1 MRSRLGIAALLLFIV
16 LPFDLGA
23 QSVIEGDGA
32 AELGVALRRLGSTKR
47 VLMVGAHPDDENTA
61 LIAELALGAG
71 ADVAYLSLTRGE
83 GGQNLIGPEL
93 QEGLGLIRSEE
104 LLAARR
110 LDGARQFF
118 TRALDYGFS
127 KSADEAFTQWPRDS
141 LLADVVE
148 VVRRYR
154 PDIIVSIFSGTS
166 ADGHG
171 QHQAAGIMAR
181 DAFAAAGDASRF
193 PAQIARGLVPHSPAY
208 LFQALYRPPPD
219 APLRVATGA
228 YDALFGRSRYQIAMQ
243 SRSRHRSQDMGTAQP
258 MGPQA
263 TALRVLAGDFPDDA
277 HSLFAGLDT
286 TLTQHAHTAGAHSN
300 VIRMLETY
308 ERFVGEIRSSYN
320 PLRTASLNAQLVQ
333 AIRALDDARVALD
346 SALLALDDPRLDSFL
361 RLLHAERAQAQDVLL
376 LDAGIL
382 VNVVASTPAP
392 VPGTAFDLAVTVWNG
407 GPHDLEIVHIRPAL
421 PRGWQYAGDDVASR
435 KLEPN
440 AVVRQTYRVSVP
452 ESAEP
457 TEPYFLRNA
466 RTGAMYSWQGVA
478 DSVRALPFEPADI
491 AIDMALHMGVD
502 ITMKRAAEF
511 VEVDKAFGEVR
522 RPLIVVPAA
531 SVSASP
537 HVAAIPTGNVEP
549 RPIQVTVSAARD
561 SVYGVARLDAPA
573 GWLVSPTS
581 VNVELDRAGD
591 SRTVAFTVTPP
602 AAAAGE
608 HTLRASFTSR
618 GRVYDEGYT
627 LIDYPHIQPHP
638 LYRSADVRAS
648 VFPVRLA
655 EGLRIGYIEGAG
667 DDGAEALDQ
676 LGAAVEQLD
685 AAALANDDL
694 VGYDAIVAGIRAYEV
709 RPDIIANNARLLEY
723 ARNGGTVV
731 VQYNKY
737 ELVDGAFMPYPA
749 TMSRPHGR
757 VTDENATVTLLEP
770 QHPALSWPNRI
781 TAADFDAWV
790 HERGL
795 YYLATFDSRYH
806 ALLSM
811 ADPGEAPET
820 GSLVVAR
827 VGSGWYVYTG
837 LALFRQL
844 PEGVPGAYRLLANLV
859 SLGAAAR

>member
-16 LPFDLGA
+16 LPLDLGA
-23 QSVIEGDGA
+23 QAVIEGDGA

-61 LIAELALGAG
+61 LIAELALGDG

-93 QEGLGLIRSEE
+93 QEGLGLIRTEE

-154 PDIIVSIFSGTS
+154 PDIIVSIFSGTA

-181 DAFAAAGDASRF
+181 AAFAASGDASRF
-193 PAQIARGLVPHSPAY
+193 PTQLARGLEPHAPAY

-219 APLRVATGA
+219 PPIRVATGVF
-228 YDALFGRSRYQIAMQ
+228 DPLFGQSRYQIAMQ

-258 MGPQA
+258 MGPQS
-263 TALRVLAGDFPDDA
+263 TALRVLAGDFPDNA
-277 HSLFAGLDT
+277 HSLFTGLDT
-286 TLTQHAHTAGAHSN
+286 TLSQHARNAGVGSDI
-300 VIRMLETY
+300 IRMLETY
-308 ERFVGEIRSSYN
+308 EHHIGEVRSSYN
-320 PLRTASLNAQLVQ
+320 PLRIAALHGTLTQ
-333 AIRALDDARVALD
+333 AVRVLDD
-346 SALLALDDPRLDSFL
+346 ALLALDAAPHHGLL
-361 RLLHAERAQAQDVLL
+361 RLVRTERTQAQDALL
-376 LDAGIL
+376 LDAGVL

-392 VPGTAFDLAVTVWNG
+392 VPGTAFDLSVTVWNG
-407 GPHDLEIVHIRPAL
+407 GPHDLVIGHVQPSL
-421 PRGWQYAGDDVASR
+421 PPGWHYTGDAVTSR
-435 KLEPN
+435 KVEQG
-440 AVVRQTYRVSVP
+440 AVVRQTYRVTVP
-452 ESAEP
+452 ESAAP
-457 TEPYFLRNA
+457 TEPYFLRHA
-466 RTGAMYSWQGVA
+466 RAGAMYSWQGAA
-478 DSVRALPFEPADI
+478 DSVRALPFEAVDI

-502 ITMKRAAEF
+502 IAVKRAAEF
-511 VEVDKAFGEVR
+511 VAVDKAFGEVR

-531 SVSASP
+531 AVSVEP
-537 HVAAIPTGNVEP
+537 HVAAIPTGAAEP
-549 RPIQVTVSAARD
+549 RVIDVTVSAARD
-561 SVYGVARLDAPA
+561 SMHGVVRLDAPA
-573 GWLVSPTS
+573 GWRVSPVS
-581 VNVELDRAGD
+581 VNVELGRTGD
-591 SRTVAFTVTPP
+591 SRVLSFTVTPP

-627 LIDYPHIQPHP
+627 LVDYPHIRPHP
-638 LYRSADVRAS
+638 LYRTAEVRAA

-676 LGAAVEQLD
+676 LGATVEQLD
-685 AAALANDDL
+685 AGALANNDL
-694 VGYDAIVAGIRAYEV
+694 AGYDAIVAGIRAYEV
-709 RPDIIANNARLLEY
+709 RPDLIASNARLLEY

-737 ELVDGAFMPYPA
+737 ELVDGDFMPYPA
-749 TMSRPHGR
+749 AMSRPHGR
-757 VTDENATVTLLEP
+757 VTDENAAVTLLEP

-781 TAADFDAWV
+781 TAADFDAWA

-795 YYLATFDSRYH
+795 YYLSTFDSRYQ

-859 SLGAAAR
+859 SLGAAPR